1 MHLFGMKT
9 PRDKELR
16 REGARQNLAKLKKF
30 MHKRFLLDNY
40 KHDLYMSISSLNQD
54 WMSVEEYIH
63 EFRQL
68 QIHSGLEEEEQQT
81 MVRSLSG
88 FIPNLFAKVELQPC
102 WSFKDIC

>member
-1 MHLFGMKT
+1 
-9 PRDKELR
+9 
-16 REGARQNLAKLKKF
+16 
-30 MHKRFLLDNY
+30 
-40 KHDLYMSISSLNQD
+40 
-54 WMSVEEYIH
+54 MSVEEYIH

-102 WSFKDIC
+102 